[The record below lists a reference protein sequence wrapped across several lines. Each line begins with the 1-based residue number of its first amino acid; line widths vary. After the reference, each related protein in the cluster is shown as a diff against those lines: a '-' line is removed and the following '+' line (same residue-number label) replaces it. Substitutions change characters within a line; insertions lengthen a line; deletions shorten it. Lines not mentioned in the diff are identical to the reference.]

1 MFSKTPGT
9 SSLPG
14 LPQHCSPAEIFGSSS
29 VQSRAQLLEGEER
42 DERFV
47 SSSPARDRL
56 FWSKS
61 PRRNG
66 SGYSR
71 LQNSQMWRRRKKL
84 FASSFFPAPKPIR
97 LPWKEGE
104 KIPKGWT
111 REWVEADCPTKDPCR
126 AAGGWVLTKISSLGG
141 TSVISSPRLLSVP
154 SSDDAQSSDCPALHC
169 KRPSLKNRETTICCP
184 LIKGHRGRARS
195 GRPRSGRPRC
205 PRSCD

>member
-1 MFSKTPGT
+1 MMR
-9 SSLPG
+9 G
-14 LPQHCSPAEIFGSSS
+14 LFLLLLHATGLFGA
-29 VQSRAQLLEGEER
+29 RLLEQVEVVNPDCRTHRCDEE
-42 DERFV
+42 E
-47 SSSPARDRL
+47 
-56 FWSKS
+56 KT
-61 PRRNG
+61 
-66 SGYSR
+66 
-71 LQNSQMWRRRKKL
+71 L
-84 FASSFFPAPKPIR
+84 FASSFSPAPKPIR

-126 AAGGWVLTKISSLGG
+126 AAGGWVLTEISSLVG
-141 TSVISSPRLLSVP
+141 TSVISSPRVLSVP

-184 LIKGHRGRARS
+184 LIRGHRGRARS

>member
-1 MFSKTPGT
+1 MGLSCWQAKSMMRGLFLLLLHATGLFGASLLDEVKDCRTNSCDAEEKT
-9 SSLPG
+9 
-14 LPQHCSPAEIFGSSS
+14 
-29 VQSRAQLLEGEER
+29 
-42 DERFV
+42 
-47 SSSPARDRL
+47 
-56 FWSKS
+56 
-61 PRRNG
+61 
-66 SGYSR
+66 
-71 LQNSQMWRRRKKL
+71 L
-84 FASSFFPAPKPIR
+84 FASSFSPALKPIK

-111 REWVEADCPTKDPCR
+111 REWVEADCPKPPCR
-126 AAGGWVLTKISSLGG
+126 AAGGWVLTNISSLGG

-154 SSDDAQSSDCPALHC
+154 SSDGAQSSDCPALHC

>member
-1 MFSKTPGT
+1 MGSCWRARN
-9 SSLPG
+9 LMRG
-14 LPQHCSPAEIFGSSS
+14 LFLLLLHAIGLFG
-29 VQSRAQLLEGEER
+29 AILLEEMKDCRTHRCDAEG
-42 DERFV
+42 
-47 SSSPARDRL
+47 
-56 FWSKS
+56 
-61 PRRNG
+61 
-66 SGYSR
+66 
-71 LQNSQMWRRRKKL
+71 KKL
-84 FASSFFPAPKPIR
+84 FAPSFSPAPKQIR

-104 KIPKGWT
+104 KITKGWT
-111 REWVEADCPTKDPCR
+111 REWVEADCPTEDPCR

-141 TSVISSPRLLSVP
+141 TSVISSPRVLSVP

>member
-1 MFSKTPGT
+1 MKDCRT
-9 SSLPG
+9 
-14 LPQHCSPAEIFGSSS
+14 HRCDAE
-29 VQSRAQLLEGEER
+29 E
-42 DERFV
+42 
-47 SSSPARDRL
+47 
-56 FWSKS
+56 
-61 PRRNG
+61 
-66 SGYSR
+66 
-71 LQNSQMWRRRKKL
+71 KKL

-126 AAGGWVLTKISSLGG
+126 AAGGGVLTKISSLDG
-141 TSVISSPRLLSVP
+141 
-154 SSDDAQSSDCPALHC
+154 AQSSDCPALHC